1 MAVTDAALHGRHG
14 PYQRLVLGKQPPQ
27 RDARRHLCQ
36 QEGFLSI
43 WLTQA
48 QYLSEHQAL
57 GVAVVQ
63 KTVDLIIEKQPVA

>member
-1 MAVTDAALHGRHG
+1 VAVTDAALHGRHG
-14 PYQRLVLGKQPPQ
+14 PDQRLVLGKQPPQ

-36 QEGFLSI
+36 QKGFMFI
-43 WLTQA
+43 WLAQA

-57 GVAVVQ
+57 CVIVVH